1 MIILRFLAIAV
12 KTNYYFL
19 MFKYISKFLYIL
31 ADKRKELILLICLF
45 IFTSVL
51 EAFGIG
57 LIGPFIAIATNTNL
71 IHQNSWSELIYQQF
85 DFNSEQDFVI
95 VSRSKKGLK
104 LPYIVRMNYIRPRIQ
119 GSNQL

>member
-1 MIILRFLAIAV
+1 
-12 KTNYYFL
+12 
-19 MFKYISKFLYIL
+19 MFKYISKFLYVL